1 MSEAARTGRI
11 RRVLLTALAVNVLL
25 ALVKFGVGWN
35 LGSLSVLSDAIH
47 SLLDG
52 GASVIA
58 LIGITAA
65 ARPPDANHP
74 YGHRKYEILAT
85 LIVAGLLFLSAWEIL
100 GAAVG
105 RLLRQAAPPGFSA
118 WGMALL
124 GLGIVANLLLS
135 RWERRAGLE
144 VSSPLLLADA
154 AHTRTDV
161 FSSLLAVAAVA
172 GSQLGLPWLDPLFAI
187 GIVVLLARAI
197 YEILIEGVR
206 VVSDAT
212 RLDPEQIRLVAEG
225 VEGVRGAH
233 AIRSHGM
240 TNDIHIDLHIQVEE
254 QLTTRQV
261 YEIENQVTEALRKNF
276 SGVTHVALRHEP
288 RGTPPEPNA

>member
-25 ALVKFGVGWN
+25 ALIKFGVGWN

-100 GAAVG
+100 GASVG
-105 RLLRQAAPPGFSA
+105 RLLRQAAPPTFST
-118 WGMALL
+118 WGVALL
-124 GLGIVANLLLS
+124 GLGIVANLFLS

-161 FSSLLAVAAVA
+161 FSSTLAIAAVA

-288 RGTPPEPNA
+288 RGTPPEPHA

>member
-1 MSEAARTGRI
+1 VSDAARTSRI
-11 RRVLLTALAVNVLL
+11 RRVLLTALAVNALL
-25 ALVKFGVGWN
+25 AAFKFGIGWK
-35 LGSLSVLSDAIH
+35 LGSLSVLSDAVH

-74 YGHRKYEILAT
+74 YGHRKFEILT
-85 LIVAGLLFLSAWEIL
+85 TIIVAGLLFLSAWEIL
-100 GAAVG
+100 GAAVS
-105 RLLRQAAPPGFSA
+105 RLLREAPAPDFSA
-118 WGMALL
+118 MGVGLL
-124 GLGIVANLLLS
+124 GLGVVANLILS
-135 RWERRAGLE
+135 RWERKAGLE

-161 FSSLLAVAAVA
+161 FSSLLAIAALA

-187 GIVVLLARAI
+187 GIVILLARAI
-197 YEILIEGVR
+197 YEILIEGVK

-212 RLDPEQIRLVAEG
+212 RLDPDQIRDVAEA
-225 VEGVRGAH
+225 VAGVRGAH

-261 YEIENQVTEALRKNF
+261 YEIENQVSEALRQKF
-276 SGVTHVALRHEP
+276 PGVTHVALRHEP
-288 RGTPPEPNA
+288 RGTPPEPND

>member
-1 MSEAARTGRI
+1 MSESARAARI
-11 RRVLLTALAVNVLL
+11 RRVLLTALAVNAAL
-25 ALVKFGVGWN
+25 AAIKFTIGWH
-35 LGSLSVLSDAIH
+35 LGSLSVLSDAVH

-74 YGHRKYEILAT
+74 YGHRKFEILT
-85 LIVAGLLFLSAWEIL
+85 TIVVAGLLFLSAWEIL
-100 GAAVG
+100 GAAVH
-105 RLLRQAAPPGFSA
+105 RLLRHAPAPDFSA
-118 WGMALL
+118 IGLGLL
-124 GLGIVANLLLS
+124 GLGVVANLILS
-135 RWERRAGLE
+135 RWERKAGLE

-161 FSSLLAVAAVA
+161 FSSVLAIAALG

-187 GIVVLLARAI
+187 GIVVVLARAV
-197 YEILIEGVR
+197 YEILIEGIR
-206 VVSDAT
+206 VVSDAI
-212 RLDPEQIRLVAEG
+212 RLDPDQIRTVAEG

-240 TNDIHIDLHIQVEE
+240 TNDIHIDLHIQVED

-261 YEIENQVTEALRKNF
+261 YEIENQVTEALRKHF
-276 SGVTHVALRHEP
+276 PGVTHVALRHEP
-288 RGTPPEPNA
+288 RGIPPEPDA

>member
-1 MSEAARTGRI
+1 MSEAARTFRI
-11 RRVLLTALAVNVLL
+11 RRVLLTALAVNALL
-25 ALVKFGVGWN
+25 AATKFGIGWK
-35 LGSLSVLSDAIH
+35 LGSLSVLSDAVH

-74 YGHRKYEILAT
+74 YGHRKFEILT
-85 LIVAGLLFLSAWEIL
+85 TIIVAGLLFLSAWEIL
-100 GAAVG
+100 GAAVN
-105 RLLRQAAPPGFSA
+105 RLLREAPAPEFSTL
-118 WGMALL
+118 GVALL
-124 GLGIVANLLLS
+124 GVGVVANLILS
-135 RWERRAGLE
+135 RWERKAGLE

-161 FSSLLAVAAVA
+161 FSSLLAIAALA

-187 GIVVLLARAI
+187 GIVILLARAI
-197 YEILIEGVR
+197 YEILIEGVK

-212 RLDPEQIRLVAEG
+212 RLDPDQIRDVAEA
-225 VEGVRGAH
+225 VAGVRGAH

-261 YEIENQVTEALRKNF
+261 YEIENQVTEALRARF
-276 SGVTHVALRHEP
+276 PGVTHVALRHEP
-288 RGTPPEPNA
+288 RGTPPEPDA

>member
-1 MSEAARTGRI
+1 MSEAARTSRI
-11 RRVLLTALAVNVLL
+11 RRVLLTALAVNALL
-25 ALVKFGVGWN
+25 AAVKFGVGWK
-35 LGSLSVLSDAIH
+35 LGSLSVLSDAVH

-58 LIGITAA
+58 IIGITAA

-74 YGHRKYEILAT
+74 YGHRKFEILT
-85 LIVAGLLFLSAWEIL
+85 TIIVAGLLFLSAWEIL
-100 GAAVG
+100 GAAVN
-105 RLLRQAAPPGFSA
+105 RLIREAPAPEFSTV
-118 WGMALL
+118 GVALL
-124 GLGIVANLLLS
+124 GLGVLTNLILS
-135 RWERRAGLE
+135 RWERKAGLE

-161 FSSLLAVAAVA
+161 FSSLLAIAALA
-172 GSQLGLPWLDPLFAI
+172 GSQLGFPWLDPLFAI
-187 GIVVLLARAI
+187 GIVILLARAI
-197 YEILIEGVR
+197 YEILIEGVK

-212 RLDPEQIRLVAEG
+212 RLDPDQIRDVAEA
-225 VEGVRGAH
+225 VAGVRGAH

-261 YEIENQVTEALRKNF
+261 YEIENQVTEALRARF
-276 SGVTHVALRHEP
+276 PGVTHVALRHEP
-288 RGTPPEPNA
+288 RGIPPEPDA

>member
-1 MSEAARTGRI
+1 MSEAARTSRI
-11 RRVLLTALAVNVLL
+11 RRVLLTALAVNGLL
-25 ALVKFGVGWN
+25 AAIKFGVGWK
-35 LGSLSVLSDAIH
+35 LGSLSVLSDAVH

-74 YGHRKYEILAT
+74 YGHRKFEILT
-85 LIVAGLLFLSAWEIL
+85 TIIVAGLLFLSAWEIL
-100 GAAVG
+100 GAAVN
-105 RLLRQAAPPGFSA
+105 RLIRQAPAPEFSTL
-118 WGMALL
+118 GIALL
-124 GLGIVANLLLS
+124 GLGVVANLILS
-135 RWERRAGLE
+135 RWERKAGLE

-161 FSSLLAVAAVA
+161 FSSLLAIAALA

-187 GIVVLLARAI
+187 GIVILLARAI
-197 YEILIEGVR
+197 YEILIEGVK

-212 RLDPEQIRLVAEG
+212 RLDPDQIRDVAEA
-225 VEGVRGAH
+225 VAGVRGAH

-261 YEIENQVTEALRKNF
+261 YEIENQVTEALRAKF
-276 SGVTHVALRHEP
+276 PGVTHVALRHEP
-288 RGTPPEPNA
+288 RGTPPEPDA

>member
-1 MSEAARTGRI
+1 MSEAARTFRI
-11 RRVLLTALAVNVLL
+11 RRVLLTALAVNALL
-25 ALVKFGVGWN
+25 AATKFGIGWK
-35 LGSLSVLSDAIH
+35 LGSLSVLSDAVH

-74 YGHRKYEILAT
+74 YGHRKFEILT
-85 LIVAGLLFLSAWEIL
+85 TIIVAGLLFLSAWEIL
-100 GAAVG
+100 GAAVN
-105 RLLRQAAPPGFSA
+105 RLLREAPAPEFSTL
-118 WGMALL
+118 GVALL
-124 GLGIVANLLLS
+124 GIGVVANLILS
-135 RWERRAGLE
+135 RWERKAGLE

-161 FSSLLAVAAVA
+161 FSSLLAIAALA

-187 GIVVLLARAI
+187 GIVILLARAI
-197 YEILIEGVR
+197 YEILIEGVK

-212 RLDPEQIRLVAEG
+212 RLDPDQIRDVAEA
-225 VEGVRGAH
+225 VAGVRGAH

-261 YEIENQVTEALRKNF
+261 YEIENQVTEALRARF
-276 SGVTHVALRHEP
+276 PGVTHVALRHEP
-288 RGTPPEPNA
+288 RGTPPEPDA

>member
-1 MSEAARTGRI
+1 MSEATRTSRI
-11 RRVLLTALAVNVLL
+11 RRVLLTALAVNATL
-25 ALVKFGVGWN
+25 AAVKFGVGWQ
-35 LGSLSVLSDAIH
+35 LGSLSVLSDAVH

-74 YGHRKYEILAT
+74 YGHRKFEILT
-85 LIVAGLLFLSAWEIL
+85 TIIVAGLLFLSAWEIL

-105 RLLRQAAPPGFSA
+105 RLLRQAPAPEFS
-118 WGMALL
+118 GLGVALL
-124 GLGIVANLLLS
+124 GLGIVANLFLS

-161 FSSLLAVAAVA
+161 FSSVLAIAAVA
-172 GSQLGLPWLDPLFAI
+172 GSQFGLPWLDPLFAI

-197 YEILIEGVR
+197 YEIFIEGVK
-206 VVSDAT
+206 VVSDAI
-212 RLDPEQIRLVAEG
+212 RLDPEKIRDVAEG
-225 VEGVRGAH
+225 VAGVRGAH

-261 YEIENQVTEALRKNF
+261 YEIENQVTAALRAKF
-276 SGVTHVALRHEP
+276 PGVTHVALRHEP
-288 RGTPPEPNA
+288 RGTPPEPDA

>member
-1 MSEAARTGRI
+1 
-11 RRVLLTALAVNVLL
+11 VLLTALAVNGLL
-25 ALVKFGVGWN
+25 AAIKFGVGWK
-35 LGSLSVLSDAIH
+35 LGSLSVLSDAVH

-74 YGHRKYEILAT
+74 YGHRKFEILT
-85 LIVAGLLFLSAWEIL
+85 TIIVAGLLFLSAWEIL
-100 GAAVG
+100 GAAVN
-105 RLLRQAAPPGFSA
+105 RLIRQAPAPEFSTL
-118 WGMALL
+118 GIALL
-124 GLGIVANLLLS
+124 GLGVVANLILS
-135 RWERRAGLE
+135 RWERKAGLE

-161 FSSLLAVAAVA
+161 FSSLLAIAALA

-187 GIVVLLARAI
+187 GIVILLARAI
-197 YEILIEGVR
+197 YEILIEGVK

-212 RLDPEQIRLVAEG
+212 RLDPDQIRDVAEA
-225 VEGVRGAH
+225 VAGVRGAH

-261 YEIENQVTEALRKNF
+261 YEIENQVTEALRARF
-276 SGVTHVALRHEP
+276 PGVTHVALRHEP
-288 RGTPPEPNA
+288 RGIPPEPDA

>member
-1 MSEAARTGRI
+1 MSEAARTSRV
-11 RRVLLTALAVNVLL
+11 RRVLLTALTVNAVL
-25 ALVKFGVGWN
+25 AALKFSIGWR
-35 LGSLSVLSDAIH
+35 LGSLSVLSDAVH

-74 YGHRKYEILAT
+74 YGHRKFEILT
-85 LIVAGLLFLSAWEIL
+85 TIIVAGLLFLSAWEIL
-100 GAAVG
+100 GSAVQ
-105 RLLRQAAPPGFSA
+105 RLLRHAPPPEFSGPA
-118 WGMALL
+118 IGLL
-124 GLGIVANLLLS
+124 GLGVLACLLLS
-135 RWERRAGLE
+135 RWERKAGLE

-161 FSSLLAVAAVA
+161 FSSLLAIAAVV
-172 GSQLGLPWLDPLFAI
+172 GSQFGLPWLDPLFAI

-197 YEILIEGVR
+197 YEILIEGIK
-206 VVSDAT
+206 VVSDAI
-212 RLDPEQIRLVAEG
+212 RLDPDLIRSVAEQ

-254 QLTTRQV
+254 QLTTREV
-261 YEIENQVTEALRKNF
+261 YEIENQVTEALRKKF
-276 SGVTHVALRHEP
+276 PGVTHVALRHEP
-288 RGTPPEPNA
+288 RGTPPEPDA

>member
-1 MSEAARTGRI
+1 
-11 RRVLLTALAVNVLL
+11 VLLTALAINGLL
-25 ALVKFGVGWN
+25 AAIKFGVGWK
-35 LGSLSVLSDAIH
+35 LGSLSVLSDAVH

-74 YGHRKYEILAT
+74 YGHRKFEILT
-85 LIVAGLLFLSAWEIL
+85 TIIVAGLLFLSAWEIL
-100 GAAVG
+100 GAAVN
-105 RLLRQAAPPGFSA
+105 RLIRQAPAPEFSTL
-118 WGMALL
+118 GIALL
-124 GLGIVANLLLS
+124 GLGVVANLILS
-135 RWERRAGLE
+135 RWERKAGLE

-161 FSSLLAVAAVA
+161 FSSLLAIAALA

-187 GIVVLLARAI
+187 GIVILLARAI
-197 YEILIEGVR
+197 YEILIEGVK

-212 RLDPEQIRLVAEG
+212 RLDPDQIRDVAEA
-225 VEGVRGAH
+225 VAGVRGAH

-261 YEIENQVTEALRKNF
+261 YEIENQVTEALRARF
-276 SGVTHVALRHEP
+276 PGVTHVALRHEP
-288 RGTPPEPNA
+288 RGVPPEPDA

>member
-1 MSEAARTGRI
+1 MSEAARTSRI
-11 RRVLLTALAVNVLL
+11 RRVLLTALAVNALL
-25 ALVKFGVGWN
+25 AAVKFGVGWK
-35 LGSLSVLSDAIH
+35 LGSLSVLSDAVH

-74 YGHRKYEILAT
+74 YGHRKFEILT
-85 LIVAGLLFLSAWEIL
+85 TIIVAGLLFLSAWEIL
-100 GAAVG
+100 GAAVN
-105 RLLRQAAPPGFSA
+105 RLIREAPAPAFSMM
-118 WGMALL
+118 GVALL
-124 GLGIVANLLLS
+124 GLGVVTNLMLS
-135 RWERRAGLE
+135 RWERKAGLE

-161 FSSLLAVAAVA
+161 FSSLLAIAALA
-172 GSQLGLPWLDPLFAI
+172 GSQLGFPWLDPLFAI
-187 GIVVLLARAI
+187 GIVILLARAI
-197 YEILIEGVR
+197 YEILIEGVK

-212 RLDPEQIRLVAEG
+212 RLDPDQIRDVAEA
-225 VEGVRGAH
+225 VAGVRGAH

-261 YEIENQVTEALRKNF
+261 YEIENQVTEALRAKF
-276 SGVTHVALRHEP
+276 PGVTHVALRHEP
-288 RGTPPEPNA
+288 RGTPPEPDA

>member
-1 MSEAARTGRI
+1 MSEAARTFRI
-11 RRVLLTALAVNVLL
+11 RRVLLTALAVNALL
-25 ALVKFGVGWN
+25 AATKFGIGWK
-35 LGSLSVLSDAIH
+35 LGSLSVLSDAVH

-74 YGHRKYEILAT
+74 YGHRKFEILT
-85 LIVAGLLFLSAWEIL
+85 TIIVAGLLFLSAWEIL
-100 GAAVG
+100 GAAVN
-105 RLLRQAAPPGFSA
+105 RLLREAPAPEFSTL
-118 WGMALL
+118 GVALL
-124 GLGIVANLLLS
+124 GIGVVANLILS
-135 RWERRAGLE
+135 RWERKAGLE

-161 FSSLLAVAAVA
+161 FSSLLAIAALA

-187 GIVVLLARAI
+187 GIVILLARAI
-197 YEILIEGVR
+197 YEILIEGVK

-212 RLDPEQIRLVAEG
+212 RLDPDQIRDVAEA
-225 VEGVRGAH
+225 VAGVRGAH

-261 YEIENQVTEALRKNF
+261 YEIENQVTAALRARF
-276 SGVTHVALRHEP
+276 PGVTHVALRHEP
-288 RGTPPEPNA
+288 RGTPPEPDA